1 MSDRNP
7 KPTKAERQAAAR
19 EKARAMREAQLKKE
33 RRNKLLTRWG
43 IVVGI
48 VAVLAIIALIV
59 INSMRGGI
67 PEAGPAPAHANVNG
81 GITLTS
87 TTELKATDP
96 LEVDINNLPEATTTN
111 AAGETVPAGV
121 EAAPKGEP
129 VQIVEYVDVNC
140 VHCSDFAG
148 MHADQIQSWLDAG
161 DITYEYRTVAFLDR
175 GSPTNYS
182 SRGANA
188 AACVADSSP
197 ESFWGFMKAV
207 FAQYPS
213 GEVDNAGLVDMAEA
227 AGATDVK
234 DCITGDGF
242 RTFVKYTDSLARAA
256 EVSGTPTVYINGAEG
271 DLNTFVE
278 SVQAAIDANKAEA
291 AA

>member
-7 KPTKAERQAAAR
+7 KPTKADRQAAAR
-19 EKARAMREAQLKKE
+19 EKARALREAQLKKE

-48 VAVLAIIALIV
+48 VAVLVIIAVVV
-59 INSMRGGI
+59 INSVRGGI
-67 PEAGPAPAHANVNG
+67 PDAGPAPANGNING

-87 TTELKATDP
+87 SSTLEPTEP
-96 LEVDINNLPEATTTN
+96 LEVDVNNLPEATTTN

-121 EAAPKGEP
+121 EAAAPGEP

-140 VHCSDFAG
+140 VHCADFASTYG
-148 MHADQIQSWLDAG
+148 SQIESWLDAG
-161 DITYEYRTVAFLDR
+161 EVTYEYRTVAFLDR

-197 ESFWGFMKAV
+197 ESYWGFMKAI
-207 FAQYPS
+207 FAQYPN
-213 GEVDNAGLVDMAEA
+213 GEIDNAAMVDMAEA
-227 AGATDVK
+227 AGATDVQ
-234 DCITGDGF
+234 DCISNDGF
-242 RTFVKYTDSLARAA
+242 RTYVKYADSMARAA
-256 EVSGTPTVYINGAEG
+256 EVSGTPTVYINGSEG

-278 SVQAAIDANKAEA
+278 TVQAAIDANKAEA

>member
-7 KPTKAERQAAAR
+7 KPTKADRQAAAR
-19 EKARAMREAQLKKE
+19 EKARELREAQLKKD

-48 VAVLAIIALIV
+48 VAVLVIIAVVV
-59 INSMRGGI
+59 INSVRGGI
-67 PEAGPAPAHANVNG
+67 PDAGSAPANSNVNG

-87 TTELKATDP
+87 TTALEP
-96 LEVDINNLPEATTTN
+96 SEPFEVDVNNLPEATTTN

-121 EAAPKGEP
+121 EAAAPGEP
-129 VQIVEYVDVNC
+129 VKIVEYVDVNC
-140 VHCSDFAG
+140 VHCSDFASTYG
-148 MHADQIQSWLDAG
+148 AQIESWLDAG
-161 DITYEYRTVAFLDR
+161 EVTYEYRTVAFLDR

-188 AACVADSSP
+188 AACVADSNP
-197 ESFWGFMKAV
+197 ESYWSFMKAI
-207 FAQYPS
+207 FAQYPN
-213 GEVDNAGLVDMAEA
+213 GEIDNAALVDMAEA
-227 AGATDVK
+227 AGATNVG
-234 DCITGDGF
+234 DCITNDGF
-242 RTFVKYTDSLARAA
+242 RTFVKYADSMAREAG
-256 EVSGTPTVYINGAEG
+256 VGGTPTVYINGSEG

-278 SVQAAIDANKAEA
+278 TVQAAIDANKAEA

>member
-7 KPTKAERQAAAR
+7 KPTKADRQAAAR
-19 EKARAMREAQLKKE
+19 EKARELREAQLKKD

-48 VAVLAIIALIV
+48 VAVLVIIAVVV
-59 INSMRGGI
+59 INSVRGGI
-67 PEAGPAPAHANVNG
+67 PDAGPAPANSNVNG

-87 TTELKATDP
+87 STTLEATEP
-96 LEVDINNLPEATTTN
+96 FEVDVNSLPEATTTN

-121 EAAPKGEP
+121 EAAAPGEP
-129 VQIVEYVDVNC
+129 IQIVEYVDVNC
-140 VHCSDFAG
+140 VHCADFASTYG
-148 MHADQIQSWLDAG
+148 SQIESWLDAG
-161 DITYEYRTVAFLDR
+161 EVTYEYRTVAFLDR

-197 ESFWGFMKAV
+197 ESYWGFMKAI
-207 FAQYPS
+207 FAQYPN
-213 GEVDNAGLVDMAEA
+213 GEIDNAALVDMAES
-227 AGATDVK
+227 AGATGVE

-242 RTFVKYTDSLARAA
+242 RTYVKYADSMARAA
-256 EVSGTPTVYINGAEG
+256 EVGGTPTVYINGSEG

-278 SVQAAIDANKAEA
+278 TVQAAIDANKAEA